1 MQMRKKGEWLEIT
14 IPQHWVGHSIE
25 SVLKNELH
33 VPKKLLHQIRMSKGA
48 KQNGE
53 EVPWSTLLQQG
64 DKLQVLLFQ
73 PEDLGVTP
81 TYMDIEVLYEDDHVI
96 VVNKPAGMNVHPNEE
111 GQTDTLANG
120 VAYHYQSQGLAVK
133 VRHIHRLDQDTTG
146 AVVFAKHPL
155 AVATMDRLLEQRS
168 IKRTYLA
175 LVHGKLKKKKGV
187 INKRIGKDRHH
198 PSRRRVSPTGQE
210 AVTNYEVLNYINKN
224 DLSLLKVQLD
234 TGRTHQ
240 IRVHLGHLGH
250 PLYGD
255 SLYGS
260 KVKGS
265 RQALHAA
272 EVTFPHPISG
282 EVIECVAP
290 FIDGDD
296 LFPGSVRDYI

>member
-14 IPQHWVGHSIE
+14 IPHNWVGYSIE

-48 KQNGE
+48 KQNGK
-53 EVPWSTLLQQG
+53 EVPWSTALQQG

-73 PEDLGVTP
+73 LEELGVIT
-81 TYMDIEVLYEDDHVI
+81 TYMDIEVLYEDDHVL

-111 GQTDTLANG
+111 GQTNTLANG
-120 VAYHYQSQGLAVK
+120 VAYHYQSQGQEVK

-155 AVATMDRLLEQRS
+155 AVAIMDRLLEQRS

-175 LVHGKLKKKKGV
+175 LVHGKLKQKKGV
-187 INKRIGKDRHH
+187 INERIGKDRHH

-210 AVTNYEVLNYINKN
+210 AVTNYEVLNYMSKN
-224 DLSLLKVQLD
+224 DLSLVKVQLD

-240 IRVHLGHLGH
+240 IRVHLSHLGH

-255 SLYGS
+255 SMYGS

-265 RQALHAA
+265 HQALHAA
-272 EVTFPHPISG
+272 KVTFPHPISE

-290 FIDGDD
+290 FIDEQD
-296 LFPGSVRDYI
+296 LFPGSVQDYL